1 MSDFATQYCHIY
13 KYCPWQWFNDQ
24 MPLSCFSNMSF
35 GLSIKSPNIYQ
46 LYPENQFYILVHID
60 QVLIMWSTMTKF
72 KLCAPQYKPSFTNRK
87 YYFTLYVLKN
97 MPIFLVHIDQFF
109 SIWSTLTKIFQWG
122 PHWPKFFNVVH
133 NDQ

>member
-1 MSDFATQYCHIY
+1 
-13 KYCPWQWFNDQ
+13 
-24 MPLSCFSNMSF
+24 MSF

-97 MPIFLVHIDQFF
+97 MPIFLVHIDHFFQF
-109 SIWSTLTKIFQWG
+109 G
-122 PHWPKFFNVVH
+122 PH
-133 NDQ
+133 

>member
-1 MSDFATQYCHIY
+1 
-13 KYCPWQWFNDQ
+13 
-24 MPLSCFSNMSF
+24 MSF

-87 YYFTLYVLKN
+87 YYFTLRIKKHAN
-97 MPIFLVHIDQFF
+97 IF
-109 SIWSTLTKIFQWG
+109 G
-122 PHWPKFFNVVH
+122 PH
-133 NDQ
+133 